1 MTLEWECKGFAME
14 LKEQTRINS
23 STELFHQ
30 KSLEIDDIKKFYLTD
45 IKDEKLKNKILLELE
60 ILAKE
65 SIELKNN
72 MAVELC
78 QNDVKIIQDFEK
90 LKKEYL
96 EYFNRS
102 NFSGYPT
109 QKLQNEYMRRSEQL
123 WDKRRKDDELTYQT
137 YNNKFDES
145 VNVCLNKIKNTIENF
160 QKQEKRI
167 TKSNQIQTKTKTK
180 QKSNNSND
188 YGMGMLGMLK

>member
-30 KSLEIDDIKKFYLTD
+30 KSLEIDDIKKLYLTD
-45 IKDEKLKNKILLELE
+45 IKDKKLKNKILLELE

-102 NFSGYPT
+102 TLNGYPT
-109 QKLQNEYMRRSEQL
+109 QKLQNEYIRRSEQL

-145 VNVCLNKIKNTIENF
+145 INVCLNKIKNTIENF

-167 TKSNQIQTKTKTK
+167 TKSNQIKTKAKTK

>member
-1 MTLEWECKGFAME
+1 ME

-30 KSLEIDDIKKFYLTD
+30 KSLEIDDIKKLYLTD

-72 MAVELC
+72 MAVELR

-102 NFSGYPT
+102 TLNGYPT
-109 QKLQNEYMRRSEQL
+109 QKLQNEYMRRSKQL

-145 VNVCLNKIKNTIENF
+145 INVCLNKIKNTIENF

-188 YGMGMLGMLK
+188 YGMGM